1 MSNRSI
7 PSDIST
13 PELTQ
18 RAHSFLTKQSE
29 AVGLGPD
36 ALSAAATHLNA
47 VAGEAGSRL
56 VNDAISEAVRAIESE
71 RLSHTEIA
79 ELARDTLKDCK
90 GYAEQMEEVLQH
102 TAVVDEYLGEGATKA
117 LPSAVPAGVAA
128 WLRRAWAC
136 VGPVLKGCRSAGA
149 VSVVVAQ
156 QVVDSVAGLSD
167 EQPDAETL
175 SRDTRLVVDDKAPA
189 MPTAREPN
197 AQSTPSPRKSIHRYL
212 QLTIQL
218 RWNPPIRHVLNS
230 YTICLI

>member
-18 RAHSFLTKQSE
+18 RAHSFLIKQSDTL
-29 AVGLGPD
+29 GLGPD
-36 ALSAAATHLNA
+36 ALTAAATHLNT

-56 VNDAISEAVRAIESE
+56 VNDAISEAVRAIEADRFS
-71 RLSHTEIA
+71 RDEIA
-79 ELARDTLKDCK
+79 ELARATLKDYK
-90 GYAEQMEEVLQH
+90 GGVEKMEAVLQH
-102 TAVVDEYLGEGATKA
+102 TAVVDEYLGEGGKKT
-117 LPSAVPAGVAA
+117 LPSAVPAGVTG

-156 QVVDSVAGLSD
+156 QVVDSVAGPYD

-189 MPTAREPN
+189 APAAHEPN
-197 AQSTPSPRKSIHRYL
+197 AQSTPVHQEEHTQVTPADNTAPMEPTHQACAEQS
-212 QLTIQL
+212 
-218 RWNPPIRHVLNS
+218 
-230 YTICLI
+230 